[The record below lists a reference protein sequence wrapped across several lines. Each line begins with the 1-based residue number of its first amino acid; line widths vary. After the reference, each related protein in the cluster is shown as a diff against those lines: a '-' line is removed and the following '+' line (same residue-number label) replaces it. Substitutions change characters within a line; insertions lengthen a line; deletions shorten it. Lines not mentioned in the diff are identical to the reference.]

1 MGLLK
6 GSRGHRTFLPL
17 SAARTAHRLPV
28 LELSGV
34 EDSRGR
40 ATARN
45 VTKTGGS
52 RAIDRVSCMHMVCI
66 SFTVC
71 VWYTSSLILTA
82 ANKFMFDTLQMPLP
96 LSVTFLHFSF
106 TSLILRLCFC
116 AFPSLLPPMP
126 SLPLSALLSVVAPMA
141 ILAAADVALTNFSY
155 HLIPISTLTLIK
167 SSLVFFTYLLS
178 IAYGLERFSLNTFA
192 TMVVI
197 MGSIC
202 ITVPKMEV
210 KKYFGV
216 AVAFGAVIVGALRWV
231 LVHRAFKRYPSLSII
246 QLLLLMQPL
255 ASIALSPLVV
265 FYEVPAFLGSLAD
278 DFDPSKLFAAAV
290 VTASGVVVAVAV
302 VFSEFRLVG
311 LTSSVSLCV
320 AGVGKEVLT
329 ILMSV
334 VIFGEVLSPMVLL
347 GTLSSIAGILF
358 YCWLRYKE
366 SSSGA
371 RRTRETRQFAVKE
384 VEETQQIMENQ

>member
-1 MGLLK
+1 
-6 GSRGHRTFLPL
+6 
-17 SAARTAHRLPV
+17 
-28 LELSGV
+28 
-34 EDSRGR
+34 
-40 ATARN
+40 
-45 VTKTGGS
+45 
-52 RAIDRVSCMHMVCI
+52 
-66 SFTVC
+66 
-71 VWYTSSLILTA
+71 
-82 ANKFMFDTLQMPLP
+82 
-96 LSVTFLHFSF
+96 
-106 TSLILRLCFC
+106 
-116 AFPSLLPPMP
+116 
-126 SLPLSALLSVVAPMA
+126 MA
-141 ILAAADVALTNFSY
+141 VLAAADVALTNFSY

-167 SSLVFFTYLLS
+167 SSLVFFTYILS
-178 IAYGLERFSLNTFA
+178 IAYGPEQMTPLSPPSSGLERFRLGIFA

-202 ITVPKMEV
+202 VTVPKMEV
-210 KKYFGV
+210 KKFFGV

-265 FYEVPAFLGSLAD
+265 FYEIPAFLSSLAD
-278 DFDPSKLFAAAV
+278 AFDPSKLFAAAV
-290 VTASGVVVAVAV
+290 VTALGVGVAVAV

-334 VIFGEVLSPMVLL
+334 VIFGEVLSPVVLL

-371 RRTRETRQFAVKE
+371 RRTSEARRFSPKDVDEA
-384 VEETQQIMENQ
+384 QQIMENQ